1 MENITGKNG
10 SEELGIL
17 LPFSGSSMLQDVFGT
32 VLMVAL
38 NLTALLANLS
48 VIVVILKNPMLRK
61 FVFVGHLCLVDLLSA
76 ILLMPLGIAS
86 SSACFNVDE
95 FTVIECQ
102 SFIFLNVCFISA
114 SILTVSAISIERYYY
129 IVHPMR
135 YELRMT
141 LGLVGTVVFFIWV
154 KAILFAGFSLF
165 GWSSHLSDSGLRQC
179 SAYWSPS
186 TFKSI
191 FIIVFS
197 IFCFM
202 LPSIVIITVYCSIYR
217 VARMASLQHGPVPS
231 WSSNSR
237 RRSDSVHSQVTIIT
251 TRNQPPR
258 LSPERIFGGGK
269 AAVTLIIIV
278 GQFLFCWLPFFSF
291 HLHFSFN
298 PPLMD
303 IGQGEAV
310 VTWLAYSSFAINPF
324 LYGFLNRQI
333 REELSKLGQH
343 FFKRPTSQ
351 EVSSQEASV
360 HENFLQFLQRT
371 NCTMETGSS
380 YINYSPR
387 NTFDHTITGI
397 RIPGQIPEDT
407 S

>member
-1 MENITGKNG
+1 MANGTGSNG
-10 SEELGIL
+10 SEEAGIL
-17 LPFSGSSMLQDVFGT
+17 LPISGDFVFQGVLCT

-76 ILLMPLGIAS
+76 VLLMPLGIAS
-86 SSACFNVDE
+86 TSTCFNMDD
-95 FTVIECQ
+95 FTVTECQ
-102 SFIFLNVCFISA
+102 SFIFMNVCFISA

-141 LGLVGTVVFFIWV
+141 LGLVGTVIFFIWV
-154 KAILFAGFSLF
+154 KAVLFAGFSLL
-165 GWSSHLSDSGLRQC
+165 GWSPHLSDSGPRRC

-186 TFKSI
+186 TYKSI

-202 LPSIVIITVYCSIYR
+202 LPSIVIIAVYGSIYR
-217 VARMASLQHGPVPS
+217 VARLASLQHGPVPS
-231 WSSNSR
+231 WSSNSHG
-237 RRSDSVHSQVTIIT
+237 RSDSVHSQATIIT
-251 TRNQPPR
+251 TRNQPHR

-298 PPLMD
+298 PPMMD

-343 FFKRPTSQ
+343 FFSRPTNQ
-351 EVSSQEASV
+351 EVSSLEASV

-380 YINYSPR
+380 YINYSPT
-387 NTFDHTITGI
+387 NTLDHTVTGV